1 MYSYLTDD
9 DKNVKKGWRNKK
21 KGLIK
26 RILMFNDYKCFLFKN
41 ETILKSQKRIKSEAH
56 CVYTEEVDKI
66 ALSSSIDKRLQIW

>member
-1 MYSYLTDD
+1 MMIKML
-9 DKNVKKGWRNKK
+9 KKAEETKK

-26 RILMFNDYKCFLFKN
+26 RILIFNDYKCFLFKN